1 MSGSEHL
8 GQSSLS
14 SAQFILYPTHL
25 LYIMSDSE
33 TKPKAGVPSWQ
44 IQAPAEEKSKKE
56 DKIET
61 RSNEEPSRTE
71 LIESA
76 KKFLKEDEVKDATTD
91 KKIAFLESKGLMND
105 EVEQLLGVSR
115 NVEASNPASKVCFVT
130 SSLSSISNFVKPVT
144 KTVIPTQQSII
155 QKSSAASSG
164 PPSSPQPH
172 AAPQP
177 QRDTPPI
184 ITYPEF
190 LTTPQAPPPLITP
203 TRVLNTLYAFSGLGA
218 FIYGASTYLVK
229 PMSENLASAR
239 RELAE
244 TAQEKLN
251 TLKEKLKPMVS
262 ELPQPVLAHG
272 EAQAREEDEDDDPT
286 EMFHRDIGVQ
296 TSPSLDETPIP
307 EEKPLVV
314 NSQTSKSQLIS
325 MNLNEVE
332 LALSQESHAEGTV
345 QTEINSLKTYL
356 DTLMYTPP
364 SFTYGGGMQYG
375 KKPDEDDEIGRIKKE
390 IRAVKGVLLSA
401 KNFPV
406 GAGMPQ
412 YRRPA

>member
-1 MSGSEHL
+1 
-8 GQSSLS
+8 
-14 SAQFILYPTHL
+14 
-25 LYIMSDSE
+25 MSDSE
-33 TKPKAGVPSWQ
+33 AKPKAGVPSWQ
-44 IQAPAEEKSKKE
+44 RQAPVEEESKKE
-56 DKIET
+56 DKDET
-61 RSNEEPSRTE
+61 ESTEEPSRTE

-76 KKFLKEDEVKDATTD
+76 KKFLEEDEVKDATTE
-91 KKIAFLESKGLMND
+91 KKIAFLESKGLKN
-105 EVEQLLGVSR
+105 EEIEQLLGVAR

-130 SSLSSISNFVKPVT
+130 SSHSSISNFMKPVT
-144 KTVIPTQQSII
+144 RTVIPTQQSII
-155 QKSSAASSG
+155 QQ
-164 PPSSPQPH
+164 SSPTSSLPTSQPQ
-172 AAPQP
+172 APPQP

-203 TRVLNTLYAFSGLGA
+203 TRVLSTLYAFSGLGA
-218 FIYGASTYLVK
+218 LICGASTYLIK

-239 RELAE
+239 HELAE

-251 TLKEKLKPMVS
+251 TLNEKLRPMVS
-262 ELPQPVLAHG
+262 ELPQPNLAHVG
-272 EAQAREEDEDDDPT
+272 ARDREEDEDDDPT

-296 TSPSLDETPIP
+296 TSPSLDETPMP
-307 EEKPLVV
+307 EEKPLTV
-314 NSQTSKSQLIS
+314 NAQTSKSQLIS
-325 MNLNEVE
+325 LNLNEVE

-364 SFTYGGGMQYG
+364 SFTYGGGMQYS

>member
-1 MSGSEHL
+1 MWSCRGASICDNHH
-8 GQSSLS
+8 S
-14 SAQFILYPTHL
+14 SAPFILYPTHL
-25 LYIMSDSE
+25 LYIMSDSQ
-33 TKPKAGVPSWQ
+33 TKSKAGVPSWQ
-44 IQAPAEEKSKKE
+44 RQAPAEAESKKE
-56 DKIET
+56 DKVELT
-61 RSNEEPSRTE
+61 EEPLRTE

-76 KKFLKEDEVKDATTD
+76 KKFLEEDEVRDATTD
-91 KKIAFLESKGLMND
+91 KKIAFLESKGLKS
-105 EVEQLLGVSR
+105 EEIEQLLGVAR

-130 SSLSSISNFVKPVT
+130 SSRSSISNSVKPVT
-144 KTVIPTQQSII
+144 RTVIPTQQSII
-155 QKSSAASSG
+155 QQ
-164 PPSSPQPH
+164 SSPTSSPPT
-172 AAPQP
+172 PQP
-177 QRDTPPI
+177 QAAPEPQRDNPPI

-218 FIYGASTYLVK
+218 LIYGASTYLIK

-239 RELAE
+239 HELAE

-251 TLKEKLKPMVS
+251 TLNDKLKPMVS
-262 ELPQPVLAHG
+262 ELPLPVLAHG
-272 EAQAREEDEDDDPT
+272 EARDKEEEEDDDPT

-307 EEKPLVV
+307 EEKPLTV
-314 NSQTSKSQLIS
+314 NAQTSKSQLIS
-325 MNLNEVE
+325 LNLNEVE

-356 DTLMYTPP
+356 DTLMYTAP

-390 IRAVKGVLLSA
+390 IRAVKGVLLST